1 MYVSKTII
9 NSVGRKSS
17 IVVSR
22 MGVYSLRISRFS
34 TPSTSRASLSSI
46 ADGSGFDKIGCVGL
60 GLMGHGICQVA
71 ATSGIHSKIIAFE
84 QEQRF
89 LDSGNE
95 RIIKSIDKLVE
106 KGKMTLDNA
115 NDAMGKIEFTTN
127 VDALSDADFIVEA
140 VVENIDLKKDLY
152 TTLGNICRP
161 ETIFAS
167 NTSSLSIGEMAAFSG
182 RPDKFLGV
190 HFFNPVQVNFPHFR
204 KLAIYSLRGKRKC
217 ARWCL
222 ICQFFVASQIMKVV
236 EVIKTDETDPVVL
249 EKGLKWVEE
258 IGKVSVVCDDTP
270 GFIVN
275 RILVPMLMQSMTL
288 IDRQV
293 ASVKDVDAAMKLG
306 CGHPMGPLHLA
317 DYIGLDTCY
326 FIVKGWMEKY
336 PNESDFFIPACLQ
349 VMVEAGNL
357 GRKTGK
363 GFYHWE
369 GEKVGD
375 PVE

>member
-9 NSVGRKSS
+9 NSVGRKLS
-17 IVVSR
+17 VVSR
-22 MGVYSLRISRFS
+22 MGVYSLRISCFS
-34 TPSTSRASLSSI
+34 TTSTIRASSSN
-46 ADGSGFDKIGCVGL
+46 DGSGFDKIGCVGL

-115 NDAMGKIEFTTN
+115 NNAMGKIEFTTD
-127 VDALSDADFIVEA
+127 VDALRDVDFIVEA

-152 TTLGNICRP
+152 TTLGKICRP

-182 RPDKFLGV
+182 RPNKFLGV
-190 HFFNPVQVNFPHFR
+190 HFFNPVQ
-204 KLAIYSLRGKRKC
+204 
-217 ARWCL
+217 
-222 ICQFFVASQIMKVV
+222 IMKVV
-236 EVIKTDETDPVVL
+236 EVIKTNETDPVVL

-349 VMVEAGNL
+349 AKVEAGNL

>member
-190 HFFNPVQVNFPHFR
+190 HFFNPVQ
-204 KLAIYSLRGKRKC
+204 
-217 ARWCL
+217 
-222 ICQFFVASQIMKVV
+222 IMKVV

>member
-190 HFFNPVQVNFPHFR
+190 HFFNPVQ
-204 KLAIYSLRGKRKC
+204 
-217 ARWCL
+217 
-222 ICQFFVASQIMKVV
+222 IMKVV
-236 EVIKTDETDPVVL
+236 EVIKTDATDPVVL

-306 CGHPMGPLHLA
+306 CGHPS
-317 DYIGLDTCY
+317 
-326 FIVKGWMEKY
+326 KY
-336 PNESDFFIPACLQ
+336 YVSE
-349 VMVEAGNL
+349 
-357 GRKTGK
+357 
-363 GFYHWE
+363 
-369 GEKVGD
+369 
-375 PVE
+375 

>member
-1 MYVSKTII
+1 
-9 NSVGRKSS
+9 
-17 IVVSR
+17 
-22 MGVYSLRISRFS
+22 
-34 TPSTSRASLSSI
+34 LSSI

-127 VDALSDADFIVEA
+127 IDALSDADFIVEA

-190 HFFNPVQVNFPHFR
+190 HFFNPV
-204 KLAIYSLRGKRKC
+204 
-217 ARWCL
+217 
-222 ICQFFVASQIMKVV
+222 QIMKVV